1 MTRFALMLS
10 TGFGSRIGEALS
22 TAARVDTKV
31 EQTVFKCY
39 MAVSVVLRSLLL
51 SVGASFV

>member
-1 MTRFALMLS
+1 MLS